1 MKKILT
7 IVMIMVFLNW
17 GSFILTAEA
26 QTNFGSLV
34 YNDTEVPRILSR
46 SIWENSE
53 GLKNLLTWYPG
64 EDESV
69 TAPKEGDIS
78 PPDYSS
84 IERIIIHDMGCDVKN
99 PGCNDKERDPLEI
112 IQGIYR
118 YHAVT
123 RGWGDI
129 GYHYIIDYWGNIYEG
144 RYGGN
149 GVRGAHTYYDKKCD
163 NFNVGTVGILLMGN
177 YEKAQLPE
185 VMYQSLT
192 GLVAWI
198 SATNS
203 LDPAELSHYSEVWH
217 SPKRGTTCDISQG
230 GLTSSYSGPVVV
242 GHGEIEEGNS
252 DPGLVDLKR
261 VRKEAK
267 EILSNY
273 KNYLFTTSPRFGEAG
288 KDSLE
293 LYTIEDGELKK
304 FQSSSANY
312 KIIDLTK
319 NQLNAF
325 LNPLITKLADGTLVK
340 SDSRD
345 RIYLIEKNKRRA
357 ILSQQLFNLNKYKW
371 SNVVS
376 LPDRNLAIYPLGKTL
391 TYPEGSLIKGQ
402 GPEVYLVENE
412 KRRHITSPLLFINK
426 GFSWK
431 NIITVS
437 EEELLAHSPGE
448 NLLFNDGVLIKGS
461 NPEVYLIKS
470 QQRHW
475 IKTAEVFTKLDFKW
489 RDILELSNLE
499 INQYALGM
507 AIASVN
513 DLVSLN
519 KEHPGQIEEP
529 IKEEVKSL
537 EEPLIRIGIY
547 SAENGN
553 IFKITANGPYEVYK
567 NDEFLA
573 INNKNEFFETKIDSQ
588 NNFKFIPKT
597 EDTIFEILSYEDHP
611 DWNPELNDNLFRG
624 NIELK
629 YSNVS
634 KKVWIVNELG
644 LEKYL
649 KGVAEALDSHPIEY
663 LKSLIVAARSYSLF
677 HIQNKGKY
685 PGEIFH
691 LRNWAY
697 DQLYK
702 GYGFESRAPNIARA
716 VEETKGMVATYP
728 PAGEAGA
735 DKPIRGVYSSDS
747 GGITKDACK
756 VWGDIFCEKEYD
768 YLRGG
773 AKDPA
778 GTVHDNTAIKASHGV
793 GISAVGA
800 RELAKLGKN
809 YQEILKYYYQGIEI
823 EKLY

>member
-1 MKKILT
+1 
-7 IVMIMVFLNW
+7 MIMVFLNW
-17 GSFILTAEA
+17 GSFISTVEA
-26 QTNFGSLV
+26 QINFGSLV
-34 YNDTEVPRILSR
+34 YADTQVPRILSR

-53 GLKNLLTWYPG
+53 SLKNLLTWYPG
-64 EDESV
+64 EDEST

-84 IERIIIHDMGCDVKN
+84 LERIIVHDMGCDVRS
-99 PGCNDKERDPLEI
+99 PGCNNKERDAIEI

-149 GVRGAHTYYDKKCD
+149 GVRGAHTYYDRNCD

-185 VMYQSLT
+185 VMYKSLIR
-192 GLVAWI
+192 LVAWV

-230 GLTSSYSGPVVV
+230 GLTSSYSGPVIV
-242 GHGEIEEGNS
+242 GHGEVEEGNS
-252 DPGLVDLKR
+252 DPGIVDLKR

-267 EILSNY
+267 QIILNY
-273 KNYLFTTSPRFGEAG
+273 KNYLFST
-288 KDSLE
+288 KDDDKI
-293 LYTIEDGELKK
+293 YKIEDGQLKEFK
-304 FQSSSANY
+304 SNTYNY
-312 KIIDLTK
+312 QVINLEK
-319 NQLNAF
+319 NQLEVF
-325 LNPLITKLADGTLVK
+325 LNPLIGQFSDGILVK
-340 SDSRD
+340 SYNRD
-345 RIYLIEKNKRRA
+345 RVYLIEKNKRRA
-357 ILSQQLFNLNKYKW
+357 ILSQQLFNLKKYKW
-371 SNVVS
+371 NNVVS
-376 LPDRNLAIYPLGKTL
+376 LSDRNLAIYPLGNPL

-437 EEELLAHSPGE
+437 EEELLTHSPGE
-448 NLLFNDGVLIKGS
+448 NLLFSDGALIKGT
-461 NPEVYLIKS
+461 NPEVYLIKF

-475 IKTAEVFTKLDFKW
+475 IKTAEVFSKLGFKW
-489 RDILELSNLE
+489 QDIFELSNLE

-519 KEHPGQIEEP
+519 KEYSGQSEEP
-529 IKEEVKSL
+529 IKEEAASL
-537 EEPLIRIGIY
+537 EEPLIKIGIY
-547 SAENGN
+547 SAENGD

-573 INNKNEFFETKIDSQ
+573 IKNKNEFFETKIDSQ
-588 NNFKFIPKT
+588 NDFKFIPKT
-597 EDTIFEILSYEDHP
+597 EDTIFEIISYEDRP

-629 YSNVS
+629 YSNIS
-634 KKVWIVNELG
+634 KKAWTINELG
-644 LEKYL
+644 LEEYL
-649 KGVAEALDSHPIEY
+649 KGVAEALDSHPTEY

-702 GYGFESRAPNIARA
+702 GYGFESRAPNIVKT
-716 VEETKGMVATYP
+716 VEETKGIIATYL
-728 PAGEAGA
+728 

-747 GGITKDACK
+747 GGVTKDACE
-756 VWGDIFCEKEYD
+756 VWGDIFCKKEYN

-773 AKDPA
+773 VKDPV
-778 GTVHDNTAIKASHGV
+778 GTVHNSAATLASHGV
-793 GISAVGA
+793 GISAIGA
-800 RELAKLGKN
+800 RELARLGKN
-809 YQEILKYYYQGIEI
+809 HQEILKYYYQGIEI